1 MAALR
6 PCPMMPT
13 SNMRPTSPNL
23 GVYYAALLDYV
34 SSNDESGL
42 THAYD
47 LGRSGLDAGSGLLQI
62 LHVHEKAIGMIL
74 NSASLDDH
82 TRRRMEASNRFLS
95 EALSPFG
102 MASDGYRELL
112 KTR

>member
-1 MAALR
+1 
-6 PCPMMPT
+6 
-13 SNMRPTSPNL
+13 MRITTPNL

-34 SSNDESGL
+34 LSNDESGL
-42 THAYD
+42 AHAYD

-62 LHVHEKAIGMIL
+62 LHVHEKALGMIL

-82 TRRRMEASNRFLS
+82 TRSRMEASTKFLT

-102 MASDGYRELL
+102 MASDGYRELI

>member
-1 MAALR
+1 
-6 PCPMMPT
+6 
-13 SNMRPTSPNL
+13 MRTTTPNL

-34 SSNDESGL
+34 LSNDESGL
-42 THAYD
+42 AHAYE

-62 LHVHEKAIGMIL
+62 LHVHEKAVGMIL

-82 TRRRMEASNRFLS
+82 TRRRMEASTKFLN

-102 MASDGYRELL
+102 MASDGYRALV